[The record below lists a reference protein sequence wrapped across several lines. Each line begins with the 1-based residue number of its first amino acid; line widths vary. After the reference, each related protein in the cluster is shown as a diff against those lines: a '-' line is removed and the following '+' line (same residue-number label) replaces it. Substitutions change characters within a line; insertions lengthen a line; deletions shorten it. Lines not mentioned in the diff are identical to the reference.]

1 MQKIRAMKK
10 KDFTT
15 AITVDQ
21 TPKQAYE
28 AINNVRSWWIG
39 EIEGP
44 TDQLNGEFTF
54 RFKELHYSKHKLIEM
69 IPEKKVVWLTTDSSL
84 NFVNDKQEWDGT
96 TISFDISP
104 KDGKTEIRFTHH
116 GLIPG
121 IECYDSCSN
130 AWTGYIQSSLRN
142 LISGGFSTTI
152 LVNSTPKEAFKAVTN
167 VRGWWSEEI
176 EGSSSLL
183 NDEFTYHYKDV
194 HRCSMKLIEVV
205 ADKRVVWICTF
216 NHFSFTKDKSEWI
229 GTRISFDISGRGDQT
244 EIRFTHFGLV
254 PAYECFDVCQN
265 AWTTYIQNSLRNL
278 IATGKGT
285 PNPKEN

>member
-1 MQKIRAMKK
+1 MEK

-15 AITVDQ
+15 AIMVDQ
-21 TPKQAYE
+21 TPKQAYD
-28 AINNVRSWWIG
+28 AINNVRSWWTG

-54 RFKELHYSKHKLIEM
+54 RYKELHYSKHKLIEM

-84 NFVNDKQEWDGT
+84 NFVKDKQEWDGT

-104 KDGKTEIRFTHH
+104 KNGKTEIRFTHR

-121 IECYDSCSN
+121 IECYESCSN
-130 AWTGYIQSSLRN
+130 AWSGYIHSSLRI

-152 LVNSTPKEAFKAVTN
+152 LLDQSPQQAFKAVTN

-176 EGSSSLL
+176 EGGTSML

-194 HRCSMKLIEVV
+194 HRCTMKLIEVIP
-205 ADKRVVWICTF
+205 DKRVVWLCTS

-229 GTRISFDISGRGDQT
+229 GTRISFNISGRGDQT
-244 EIRFTHFGLV
+244 EIRFTHSGLV
-254 PAYECFDVCQN
+254 PAYECFDVCRN